1 MPRFEL
7 TAEAEGIQKFQ
18 NIPLTFEKKTDS
30 SHGFIVHVEVILYV
44 GKVNHVTFA
53 SLRSIVLPGIGK
65 TRIRSRIRSRTRS
78 WTVHTSSNN
87 LNVICSPIL
96 ACYTIETD
104 CSAVK
109 CSFSQL
115 GFNIRVRFFCPWKIL
130 RGSTASWSLQHWFIS
145 LYI

>member
-1 MPRFEL
+1 MNHRSRRHSKVPKHS
-7 TAEAEGIQKFQ
+7 ADFQ
-18 NIPLTFEKKTDS
+18 EKTDFS
-30 SHGFIVHVEVILYV
+30 NGFIVHVEVILYV

-53 SLRSIVLPGIGK
+53 SLRSIVLPGIGE
-65 TRIRSRIRSRTRS
+65 TRIRSWIRSRTRS
-78 WTVHTSSNN
+78 RTVHTSSNN

-115 GFNIRVRFFCPWKIL
+115 GFNIRVRFLC
-130 RGSTASWSLQHWFIS
+130 H
-145 LYI
+145 